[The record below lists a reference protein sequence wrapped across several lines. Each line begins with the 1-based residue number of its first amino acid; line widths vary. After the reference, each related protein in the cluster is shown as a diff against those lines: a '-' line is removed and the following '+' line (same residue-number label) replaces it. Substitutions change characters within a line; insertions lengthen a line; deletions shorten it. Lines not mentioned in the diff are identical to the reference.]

1 MDDDIIEICKIND
14 CSIWLLAGFGR
25 CPLGLTSVMMLSGS
39 EENFL
44 SLMFLWEITSTVYI
58 LLLVK

>member
-1 MDDDIIEICKIND
+1 MIVVF
-14 CSIWLLAGFGR
+14 WLLAGFGR